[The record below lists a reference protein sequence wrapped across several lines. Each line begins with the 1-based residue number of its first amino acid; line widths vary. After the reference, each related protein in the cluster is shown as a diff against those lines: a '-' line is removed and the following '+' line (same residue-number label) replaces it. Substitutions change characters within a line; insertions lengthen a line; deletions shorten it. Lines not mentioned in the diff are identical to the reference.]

1 MTELFQLT
9 LHPAELILRG
19 SVIYLGLVL
28 TLRFV
33 LRRDVGSLGIADVL
47 FIVLIAD
54 ASQNAMAGEYKSITD
69 GFVLIGTLIFW
80 NVVLDWAAYRSP
92 LLRRFIEPAPLP
104 LIRNGKWIRR
114 NLRTQWITTEEI
126 RAKLR
131 ERGIEDISHIRLAT
145 LEPDGELGVRKTDA
159 EDVEAPTPRQ
169 PPG

>member
-28 TLRFV
+28 TFRFV

-54 ASQNAMAGEYKSITD
+54 ASQNAMAGEYKSISD
-69 GFVLIGTLIFW
+69 GLVLIGTLVFW
-80 NVVLDWAAYRSP
+80 NVALDWAAYRSP
-92 LLRRFIEPAPLP
+92 LLRRFIEPPPLP
-104 LIRNGKWIRR
+104 LIKDGKWIRR
-114 NLRTQWITTEEI
+114 NLRTQWITTDEV
-126 RAKLR
+126 RSKLR
-131 ERGIEDISHIRLAT
+131 ERGIEDIGHIRLAT

-159 EDVEAPTPRQ
+159 SEVEAPTPRK
-169 PPG
+169 PLG